1 MSVIKPKSKLGP
13 FLFFFILI
21 VFVAGAF
28 FYTGGD
34 TGLLEHDAV
43 TDIDSLIYGFQ
54 ALANGDVDGFIDG
67 LFGGMLVIA
76 LFMVVFAIMHFL
88 FSHALKKVFPRKS
101 HATILALVV
110 TIYAFVDQRV
120 YNYMLSLN
128 AFAIGF
134 IVFCAAIIM
143 IWGFTDHSARS
154 FEKDWAEAQKVK
166 KGYAPDKKSIND
178 LRHLLAKQRSDEK
191 KRRNSE

>member
-21 VFVAGAF
+21 VFVAGAI
-28 FYTGGD
+28 FYTSGD
-34 TGLLEHDAV
+34 TGLLEHNAV

-54 ALANGDVDGFIDG
+54 ALANGDIDGFVDG
-67 LFGGMLVIA
+67 LFGGLLVIA

-88 FSHALKKVFPRKS
+88 FTHALKKVFPRKS

-110 TIYAFVDQRV
+110 TIYAFVDQRI

-134 IVFCAAIIM
+134 LVFCAAIIM
-143 IWGFTDHSARS
+143 IWGFTDHAAKN

-191 KRRNSE
+191 KRRNS